1 MEERL
6 MKIYPKKTGGIYLKM
21 IPGHFVTG
29 HSHINAYFD
38 MTTLKSRQADAALV
52 AGYLQTCYATTTIVD
67 TIICV
72 EGTQV
77 IGAILAEKLTQA
89 GFMSLNS
96 HKSIYVITPE
106 MVSSDQLILRDNLK
120 PMVLHKNVMV
130 LCASI
135 TTGKSALKAKDMV
148 TYYGG
153 NVTAICSI
161 FSSCDVV
168 DGIKVESIF
177 GKNDL
182 PEYRT
187 YKVPECPLC
196 KQHIPIDA
204 LVNGYGYSKL

>member
-6 MKIYPKKTGGIYLKM
+6 IKIYPKHGARMYLKM
-21 IPGHFVTG
+21 IPGHFVTS

-38 MTTLKSRQADAALV
+38 MTTLKTRQADAAMV
-52 AGYLQTCYATTTIVD
+52 AGYLQSCYVTTTIVD

-106 MVSSDQLILRDNLK
+106 EITSNQIILRDNLK
-120 PMVLHKNVMV
+120 PMVQHKNVMI

-135 TTGKSALKAKDMV
+135 TTGKTARKAKDMV
-148 TYYGG
+148 MYYGG
-153 NVTAICSI
+153 TVTGIASI
-161 FSSCDVV
+161 FSSCDTV
-168 DGIKVESIF
+168 DGMKVESIF
-177 GKNDL
+177 KKSDL

-187 YKVPECPLC
+187 YSVPECPMC
-196 KQHIPIDA
+196 KQRVPIDA
-204 LVNGYGYSKL
+204 IVNGYGYSKL